1 MARRLTC
8 RWGVTVLIAITAQ
21 GDEMPARALRRAP
34 DLQYDNYRRPTG
46 PWSIHVVRVS
56 RHSPSFQIRAVHAG
70 GRAVGLSRLSEQ
82 SMLLDSAVATP
93 VAAINGDFYQRD
105 GPYAGDP
112 RGLQIM
118 DGELISSPTGG
129 ASFWLDALGQ
139 PHTTNTA
146 SRFEVRW
153 PDGTTNRIDL
163 NGRRDSNQIVLY
175 TPVLG
180 PSTHTVRGRELVL
193 ERQGNSPW
201 LPLRPGRTY
210 VARVRDVRDGGNTRI
225 LPETMVLSIGP
236 ALAGSSPRVQAGAEL
251 IISTAT
257 SPGLRGVKA
266 AISGGP
272 VLVRDGKRQRLK
284 LPVEDSYEFSSMLER
299 HPRSA
304 IGWNGD
310 YFFLVTV
317 DGRQKHFSVGMTLDE
332 LAACLVELGCQE
344 AVNLDGGGSATLWFD
359 GKVQNRPC
367 DGFERPVANSL
378 VVLKK
383 KPRVF
388 EQDGPEKRAGG
399 PSQLTPPEPD
409 SGNP

>member
-1 MARRLTC
+1 MKSTSGWMARRLTC

-201 LPLRPGRTY
+201 LPLHFHSHITRLKGRQG
-210 VARVRDVRDGGNTRI
+210 RDQRGSR
-225 LPETMVLSIGP
+225 
-236 ALAGSSPRVQAGAEL
+236 AGTGRK
-251 IISTAT
+251 TAT
-257 SPGLRGVKA
+257 PQTS
-266 AISGGP
+266 SGG
-272 VLVRDGKRQRLK
+272 LVRIQLHAGTASSLRDW
-284 LPVEDSYEFSSMLER
+284 VE
-299 HPRSA
+299 
-304 IGWNGD
+304 
-310 YFFLVTV
+310 
-317 DGRQKHFSVGMTLDE
+317 
-332 LAACLVELGCQE
+332 
-344 AVNLDGGGSATLWFD
+344 
-359 GKVQNRPC
+359 
-367 DGFERPVANSL
+367 
-378 VVLKK
+378 
-383 KPRVF
+383 
-388 EQDGPEKRAGG
+388 
-399 PSQLTPPEPD
+399 
-409 SGNP
+409 